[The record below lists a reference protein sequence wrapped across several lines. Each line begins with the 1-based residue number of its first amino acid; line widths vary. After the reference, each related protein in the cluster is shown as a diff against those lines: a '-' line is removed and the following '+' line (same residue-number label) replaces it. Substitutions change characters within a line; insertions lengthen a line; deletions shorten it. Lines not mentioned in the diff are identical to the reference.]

1 MVVSDGLVFAD
12 EVHLVTLFEAG
23 HGLGDAERD
32 AALAALG
39 WTPAEWARARDSAR
53 NSSVPTPNYGLLL
66 RLVLADGV
74 VDASEIGVVEAYE
87 AQHGV
92 TAKERTR
99 TLAGL
104 GWTVDKFL
112 ENAPR
117 ASTSAAPDA
126 ERQTLLLQCS
136 RSVRMRIARSHAVRV
151 DMRAVG
157 LATGGFDESR
167 RAARRL
173 RAVYIGAAP
182 RRAPAPPS
190 RAAHQPRA
198 NDVAFIHGDVK
209 SANVLL
215 DDAGHAKLA
224 DFGLARK
231 VATPRGADRTLTL
244 AGSHGY
250 MDPHYV
256 YAFGVV
262 LMELVTGLDARG
274 LVDRVMAAERETDI
288 FDAKLEPSP
297 EALERAVDV
306 LEIAHR
312 CVQPAPG
319 DRPAMDA
326 VCDLSEAELAGDA
339 VIVDAEPVADGA
351 DVVGAQMVEV
361 LSVDGVATPLGRPA
375 APSAPPAPRADEP
388 PRVRAAGAGP
398 GEPRR
403 RRRAA
408 GARRGR
414 AALRVLAGT
423 FNMGGSSML
432 PGELVPGSGTAR
444 SCEGRVVVADLVVV
458 ALQEVKLGNA
468 NVEQKL
474 IGHLEQHE
482 LVNDAS
488 MSFLRMGLKLLVFRR
503 RAAEANFYVHDVR
516 KSFVSTGGLIRGAC
530 GVALTASRGR
540 VVEASRVRL
549 AFVCCQLPAS
559 EGKCAE
565 RNAAVKKIT
574 TKLKATILEPTR
586 HCFILGDLNYRL
598 DPNKY
603 GAPAVYGGANAATVF
618 HRVSQLIEEGNY
630 AALGALDELT
640 CQPQAD
646 RDEAGLAGFRTTPY
660 SGPPSFKCVVGKKGF
675 HYQHKRLPSFTD
687 RILFRYP
694 DAGPQTRPT
703 NFEVVGDVS
712 TSDHK
717 PIRAAFDI

>member
-12 EVHLVTLFEAG
+12 EVHLVTLFETG

-39 WTPAEWARARDSAR
+39 WTPAEWARARARDSAR

-104 GWTVDKFL
+104 G
-112 ENAPR
+112 
-117 ASTSAAPDA
+117 
-126 ERQTLLLQCS
+126 
-136 RSVRMRIARSHAVRV
+136 VRMRIARSHAVRV

-167 RAARRL
+167 RVGSGGFG
-173 RAVYIGAAP
+173 AVYAGAAP
-182 RRAPAPPS
+182 APRARAGAAEPRCPPGTLEQFGDVAIKRHLRGAGQGDAEFVKELDVLAQLRDPRLVHLLAYAADEHERVLVLELMRGGSLQDRLACAGFDGRDVAPLPWNHRLRIALDTS
-190 RAAHQPRA
+190 AALYYLHAQPRA

-288 FDAKLEPSP
+288 FGGSSVA
-297 EALERAVDV
+297 EARAGPAPRAARRRGPGERA
-306 LEIAHR
+306 
-312 CVQPAPG
+312 
-319 DRPAMDA
+319 
-326 VCDLSEAELAGDA
+326 AGD
-339 VIVDAEPVADGA
+339 
-351 DVVGAQMVEV
+351 
-361 LSVDGVATPLGRPA
+361 
-375 APSAPPAPRADEP
+375 APPAPGAD
-388 PRVRAAGAGP
+388 
-398 GEPRR
+398 
-403 RRRAA
+403 
-408 GARRGR
+408 

-432 PGELVPGSGTAR
+432 PGELVPWLRHGTIV
-444 SCEGRVVVADLVVV
+444 CEGRVVVADLVVV

>member
-39 WTPAEWARARDSAR
+39 WTPAE
-53 NSSVPTPNYGLLL
+53 PNYGLLL

-104 GWTVDKFL
+104 GWTVDKCL
-112 ENAPR
+112 ENAPL

-167 RAARRL
+167 RVGSGGFGAVYGRGAARRS
-173 RAVYIGAAP
+173 AGAAEP
-182 RRAPAPPS
+182 RCPPGTLEQFGDVAIKRHLRGAGQGDAEFVKELDVLAQLRDPRLVHLLAYAADEHERVLVLELMRGGSLQDRLACAGFDGRDVAPLPWNHRLRIALDTS
-190 RAAHQPRA
+190 AALYYLHAQPRA

-326 VCDLSEAELAGDA
+326 VCDLLSEAELAGDA
-339 VIVDAEPVADGA
+339 VIVDAEPAADGA

-361 LSVDGVATPLGRPA
+361 LS
-375 APSAPPAPRADEP
+375 
-388 PRVRAAGAGP
+388 
-398 GEPRR
+398 
-403 RRRAA
+403 
-408 GARRGR
+408 
-414 AALRVLAGT
+414 
-423 FNMGGSSML
+423 
-432 PGELVPGSGTAR
+432 
-444 SCEGRVVVADLVVV
+444 
-458 ALQEVKLGNA
+458 EVKLGNA